1 MITDAPCKD
10 CPDREVTEDFNCHM
24 VCEKYIEFQKYRNEV
39 NEKKAKE
46 NRLNWLDH
54 KRIVQGR

>member
-1 MITDAPCKD
+1 MITEAPCKD
-10 CPDREVTEDFNCHM
+10 CPDRKVTDDYNCHS
-24 VCEKYIEFQKYRNEV
+24 VCEKYIGFQKYRNEV
-39 NEKKAKE
+39 NEQKAKE